1 MQLDC
6 RNLNCPEPLLRTKK
20 ALGELKIGETLEILV
35 NDVAPRENIKRF
47 LSKNGF
53 EAQIS
58 QAGADTLIKTVK
70 TDELKDESIDDIYC
84 NVTAPKRGKV
94 IFLNEEQCGSGPIG
108 KSLLA
113 KFLGAALSL
122 DEKPVKVICVN
133 NAVHITTNRG
143 HECFEAIKKLNEAGA
158 EILSCGSCLEGYK
171 LVDKLAI
178 GEISNAYEIMDVLSK
193 YEVIKL

>member
-20 ALGELKIGETLEILV
+20 ALGELKIGESLEILV

-47 LSKNGF
+47 LAKNGF

-113 KFLGAALSL
+113 KFLGAALNL

-133 NAVHITTNRG
+133 NAVRITTNRG

>member
-20 ALGELKIGETLEILV
+20 ALGELKIGESLEILV

-47 LSKNGF
+47 LAKNGF

-84 NVTAPKRGKV
+84 SVTAPKGGKV

-158 EILSCGSCLEGYK
+158 EILSCGSCLESYK
-171 LVDKLAI
+171 LVDKLSI

>member
-20 ALGELKIGETLEILV
+20 ALGELKIGESLEILV

-47 LSKNGF
+47 LAKSGF

-70 TDELKDESIDDIYC
+70 TGELKDENIDDIYC
-84 NVTAPKRGKV
+84 DIAASKRGKV

-113 KFLGAALSL
+113 KFLGAALNL

-133 NAVHITTNRG
+133 NAVRITTNRG
-143 HECFEAIKKLNEAGA
+143 HECFEAIKKLNETGV

>member
-20 ALGELKIGETLEILV
+20 ALSELKIGENLEILV
-35 NDVAPRENIKRF
+35 NDIAPRENIKRF
-47 LSKNGF
+47 LTKNGF

-84 NVTAPKRGKV
+84 DVAAPKRSKV

-113 KFLGAALSL
+113 KFLGAALNL

-133 NAVHITTNRG
+133 NAVRITTNRG

>member
-20 ALGELKIGETLEILV
+20 ALGELKIGESLEILV

-47 LSKNGF
+47 LAKNGF
-53 EAQIS
+53 EARIS

-70 TDELKDESIDDIYC
+70 TDELKDENIDDIYC
-84 NVTAPKRGKV
+84 DVTVPKRGKV

-133 NAVHITTNRG
+133 NAVRITTNRG

>member
-20 ALGELKIGETLEILV
+20 ALGELKIGESLEILV

-84 NVTAPKRGKV
+84 DVAAPKRSKV

-133 NAVHITTNRG
+133 NAVRITTNRG

-193 YEVIKL
+193 YEIIKL

>member
-6 RNLNCPEPLLRTKK
+6 RNLNCPEPLLRAKK
-20 ALGELKIGETLEILV
+20 ALSELKIGESLEILV

-47 LSKNGF
+47 LAKNG
-53 EAQIS
+53 
-58 QAGADTLIKTVK
+58 
-70 TDELKDESIDDIYC
+70 
-84 NVTAPKRGKV
+84 
-94 IFLNEEQCGSGPIG
+94 
-108 KSLLA
+108 
-113 KFLGAALSL
+113 
-122 DEKPVKVICVN
+122 
-133 NAVHITTNRG
+133 
-143 HECFEAIKKLNEAGA
+143 FEAIKKLNEAGA

>member
-6 RNLNCPEPLLRTKK
+6 RNLNCPEPLLRAKK
-20 ALGELKIGETLEILV
+20 ALGELKIAESLEILV

-47 LSKNGF
+47 LAKNGF

-58 QAGADTLIKTVK
+58 QMGADTLIKTVK
-70 TDELKDESIDDIYC
+70 TNELKDTSIDDIYC
-84 NVTAPKRGKV
+84 DVAAPKRGKV
-94 IFLNEEQCGSGPIG
+94 IFLNEEQCGSGSIG

-113 KFLGAALSL
+113 KFLGAALNL

>member
-47 LSKNGF
+47 LAKNGF
-53 EAQIS
+53 EVQIS

-70 TDELKDESIDDIYC
+70 ADELKDESIDDIYC
-84 NVTAPKRGKV
+84 DVAAPKRSKV

-178 GEISNAYEIMDVLSK
+178 GEISNAYEIMDILSK

>member
-20 ALGELKIGETLEILV
+20 ALGELKIGESLEILV

-47 LSKNGF
+47 LAKNGF

-70 TDELKDESIDDIYC
+70 TDELKDTNIDDIYC
-84 NVTAPKRGKV
+84 DVTAPKRGKV

-158 EILSCGSCLEGYK
+158 EILSCGSCLESYK
-171 LVDKLAI
+171 LVDKLSI

>member
-1 MQLDC
+1 MQLYC

-20 ALGELKIGETLEILV
+20 VLGELKIGETLEILV

-84 NVTAPKRGKV
+84 NVTASK
-94 IFLNEEQCGSGPIG
+94 
-108 KSLLA
+108 
-113 KFLGAALSL
+113 
-122 DEKPVKVICVN
+122 
-133 NAVHITTNRG
+133 
-143 HECFEAIKKLNEAGA
+143 EAR
-158 EILSCGSCLEGYK
+158 
-171 LVDKLAI
+171 
-178 GEISNAYEIMDVLSK
+178 
-193 YEVIKL
+193 

>member
-6 RNLNCPEPLLRTKK
+6 RNLNCPEPLLRAKK
-20 ALGELKIGETLEILV
+20 ALGELKIAESLEILV

-47 LSKNGF
+47 LAKNGF

-113 KFLGAALSL
+113 KFLGAALNL

>member
-6 RNLNCPEPLLRTKK
+6 RNLNCPEPLLRAKK
-20 ALGELKIGETLEILV
+20 ALSELKIGESLEILV

-47 LSKNGF
+47 LAKNGF
-53 EAQIS
+53 EAKIS

-84 NVTAPKRGKV
+84 DVTAPKRGKV

-113 KFLGAALSL
+113 KFLGAALNL

-133 NAVHITTNRG
+133 NAVRITTNRG

>member
-6 RNLNCPEPLLRTKK
+6 RNLNCPEPLSRAKK
-20 ALGELKIGETLEILV
+20 ALGELKIAENLEILV

-47 LSKNGF
+47 LAKNGF

-84 NVTAPKRGKV
+84 DVTVPKRGKV

-108 KSLLA
+108 KSLLV
-113 KFLGAALSL
+113 KFLGAALNL
-122 DEKPVKVICVN
+122 DEKPVKVICAN

-171 LVDKLAI
+171 LIDKLAI

>member
-20 ALGELKIGETLEILV
+20 ALGELKIGESLEILV

-47 LSKNGF
+47 LAKNGF

-70 TDELKDESIDDIYC
+70 TDELKDTNIDDIYC
-84 NVTAPKRGKV
+84 DVTAPKRGKV

-158 EILSCGSCLEGYK
+158 EILSCGSCLESYK

>member
-20 ALGELKIGETLEILV
+20 ALGELKIGESLEILV

-47 LSKNGF
+47 LAKNGF
-53 EAQIS
+53 ETRIS

-84 NVTAPKRGKV
+84 DVAAPKRGKV

-108 KSLLA
+108 KSLLT

-158 EILSCGSCLEGYK
+158 EILSCGSCLESYK

>member
-20 ALGELKIGETLEILV
+20 ALGELKIAENLEILV

-47 LSKNGF
+47 LAKNGF

-158 EILSCGSCLEGYK
+158 EILSCGSCLDGYK

>member
-20 ALGELKIGETLEILV
+20 TLGELKIGESLEILV

-47 LSKNGF
+47 LAKNGF
-53 EAQIS
+53 EAKIS
-58 QAGADTLIKTVK
+58 QAGVDTLIKTVK
-70 TDELKDESIDDIYC
+70 TDELKDTNIDDIYC
-84 NVTAPKRGKV
+84 DVTVPKRGKV

-122 DEKPVKVICVN
+122 DEKPVKIICVN

-178 GEISNAYEIMDVLSK
+178 GEISNAYEIMDILSK

>member
-20 ALGELKIGETLEILV
+20 ALGELKIAESLEILV

-47 LSKNGF
+47 LAKNGF

-58 QAGADTLIKTVK
+58 EAGADTLIKTVK
-70 TDELKDESIDDIYC
+70 TDELKDTNIDDIYC
-84 NVTAPKRGKV
+84 DVAAPKRGKV

-113 KFLGAALSL
+113 KFLGAALNL
-122 DEKPVKVICVN
+122 DERPVKVICVN

-158 EILSCGSCLEGYK
+158 EILSCGSCLESYK

-178 GEISNAYEIMDVLSK
+178 GEISNAYEIIDVLSK

>member
-20 ALGELKIGETLEILV
+20 ALGELKIGESLEILV

-70 TDELKDESIDDIYC
+70 TDELKDANIDDIYC
-84 NVTAPKRGKV
+84 DVTAPKRSKV

-113 KFLGAALSL
+113 KFLGAALNL

-143 HECFEAIKKLNEAGA
+143 HECFEAIKKLNEAGV
-158 EILSCGSCLEGYK
+158 EILSCGSCLESYK

>member
-6 RNLNCPEPLLRTKK
+6 RNLNCPEPLLRAKK
-20 ALGELKIGETLEILV
+20 ALSELKIGENLEILV
-35 NDVAPRENIKRF
+35 NDIAPRENIKRF
-47 LSKNGF
+47 LTKNGF

-70 TDELKDESIDDIYC
+70 MDELKDASIDDIYC
-84 NVTAPKRGKV
+84 DVTAPKRGKV

-122 DEKPVKVICVN
+122 DEKPVKLICVN
-133 NAVHITTNRG
+133 NAVRITTNRG

>member
-20 ALGELKIGETLEILV
+20 ALGELKIAESLEILV

-47 LSKNGF
+47 LAKNGF

-70 TDELKDESIDDIYC
+70 TNELKDESIDDIYC
-84 NVTAPKRGKV
+84 DVTAPKRGKV
-94 IFLNEEQCGSGPIG
+94 IFINEEQCGSGPIG

-133 NAVHITTNRG
+133 NAVRITTNRG

>member
-20 ALGELKIGETLEILV
+20 ALGELKIGESLEILV

-84 NVTAPKRGKV
+84 DVTAPKRGKV

>member
-20 ALGELKIGETLEILV
+20 ALGELKIGESLEILV

-47 LSKNGF
+47 LAKNGF
-53 EAQIS
+53 EAKIS

-84 NVTAPKRGKV
+84 DVAASKRSKV

-113 KFLGAALSL
+113 KFLGAALNL

-133 NAVHITTNRG
+133 NAVRITTNRG

>member
-20 ALGELKIGETLEILV
+20 ALGELKIGESLEILV

-84 NVTAPKRGKV
+84 DVTAPKRGRV

>member
-6 RNLNCPEPLLRTKK
+6 RNLNCPEPLLRAKK
-20 ALGELKIGETLEILV
+20 ALGELKIGESLEILV
-35 NDVAPRENIKRF
+35 NDIAPSENIKRF
-47 LSKNGF
+47 LAKNGF

-84 NVTAPKRGKV
+84 GVTAPKRGKV

-113 KFLGAALSL
+113 KFLGAALNL

-133 NAVHITTNRG
+133 NAVRITTNRG

>member
-6 RNLNCPEPLLRTKK
+6 RNLNCPEPLLRAKK
-20 ALGELKIGETLEILV
+20 TLGELKIGESLEILV
-35 NDVAPRENIKRF
+35 HDVAPRENIKRF
-47 LSKNGF
+47 LAKNGF

-70 TDELKDESIDDIYC
+70 TDELKDTNIDDIYC
-84 NVTAPKRGKV
+84 DVTAPKRGKV

>member
-6 RNLNCPEPLLRTKK
+6 RNLNCPEPLLRAKK

-158 EILSCGSCLEGYK
+158 EILSCGSCLESYK

>member
-20 ALGELKIGETLEILV
+20 ALGELKIGESLEILV

-47 LSKNGF
+47 LTKNGF

-70 TDELKDESIDDIYC
+70 TDELKDANIDDIYC
-84 NVTAPKRGKV
+84 DVTAPKRSKV

-113 KFLGAALSL
+113 KFLGAALNL

>member
-6 RNLNCPEPLLRTKK
+6 RNLNCPEPLLRAKK
-20 ALGELKIGETLEILV
+20 TLGELKIGESLEILV
-35 NDVAPRENIKRF
+35 NYVAPRENIKRF
-47 LSKNGF
+47 LAKNGF

-58 QAGADTLIKTVK
+58 QAGADTLI
-70 TDELKDESIDDIYC
+70 YC
-84 NVTAPKRGKV
+84 NVAAPKRGKV

-133 NAVHITTNRG
+133 NAVRITTNRG

>member
-20 ALGELKIGETLEILV
+20 ALGELKIGESLEILV

-47 LSKNGF
+47 LAKNGF
-53 EAQIS
+53 EAKIS

-84 NVTAPKRGKV
+84 SVTAPKRGKV

-113 KFLGAALSL
+113 KFLGAALNL

-133 NAVHITTNRG
+133 NAVRITTNRG

-158 EILSCGSCLEGYK
+158 EILSCGSCLEGYE

>member
-20 ALGELKIGETLEILV
+20 ALGELKIGENLEILV

-47 LSKNGF
+47 LAKNGF

-70 TDELKDESIDDIYC
+70 TDELKDENIDDIYC
-84 NVTAPKRGKV
+84 DVTEPKRGKA

-133 NAVHITTNRG
+133 NAVRITTNRG

>member
-6 RNLNCPEPLLRTKK
+6 RNLNCPGPLLRTKK
-20 ALGELKIGETLEILV
+20 ALGELKIAENLEILV

-47 LSKNGF
+47 LAKNGF

-58 QAGADTLIKTVK
+58 QAGPDTLIKTVK

-84 NVTAPKRGKV
+84 DVTAPKRGKA

-133 NAVHITTNRG
+133 NAVRITTNRG

-158 EILSCGSCLEGYK
+158 EILSCGSCLESYK

>member
-20 ALGELKIGETLEILV
+20 ALGELKIAESLEILV

-47 LSKNGF
+47 LAKNGF
-53 EAQIS
+53 EAKIS

-84 NVTAPKRGKV
+84 DVTAPKRGKA

-158 EILSCGSCLEGYK
+158 EILSCGSCLESYK

>member
-20 ALGELKIGETLEILV
+20 ALGELKIGESLEILV

-84 NVTAPKRGKV
+84 SVTAPKRGKV

>member
-20 ALGELKIGETLEILV
+20 ALSELKIAESLEILV
-35 NDVAPRENIKRF
+35 NDIAPRENIKRF
-47 LSKNGF
+47 LAKNGF

-70 TDELKDESIDDIYC
+70 TDELKDTNIDDIYC
-84 NVTAPKRGKV
+84 DVTAPKRGKV

-133 NAVHITTNRG
+133 NAVRITTNRG

>member
-6 RNLNCPEPLLRTKK
+6 RNLNCPEPLLRAKK
-20 ALGELKIGETLEILV
+20 ALGGLKIGESLEILV
-35 NDVAPRENIKRF
+35 NDIAPRENIKRF
-47 LSKNGF
+47 LAKNGF

-70 TDELKDESIDDIYC
+70 TDELKDENINDIYC
-84 NVTAPKRGKV
+84 DIAAPKRGRV

-113 KFLGAALSL
+113 KFLGAALNL

>member
-6 RNLNCPEPLLRTKK
+6 RNLNCPEPLLRAKK
-20 ALGELKIGETLEILV
+20 ALGELKIAESLEILV

-47 LSKNGF
+47 LAKNGF

-84 NVTAPKRGKV
+84 SVTVPKRGKV

-158 EILSCGSCLEGYK
+158 EILSCGSCLESYK
-171 LVDKLAI
+171 LVDKLSI
-178 GEISNAYEIMDVLSK
+178 GEISNAYEIMDILSK

>member
-20 ALGELKIGETLEILV
+20 ALDELKIGESLEILV

-47 LSKNGF
+47 LAKNGF

-58 QAGADTLIKTVK
+58 EAGADTLIKIVK
-70 TDELKDESIDDIYC
+70 TDELKDENIDDIYC
-84 NVTAPKRGKV
+84 DVTVPKRGKV

-113 KFLGAALSL
+113 KFLGAALNL

-133 NAVHITTNRG
+133 NAVRITTNRG

-178 GEISNAYEIMDVLSK
+178 GEISNAYEIMDILSK